1 MGANVTIIGSVT
13 IGNNV
18 VIGAGT
24 IVTKD
29 IPDNSIVI
37 GSSHLRF
44 LNT

>member
-1 MGANVTIIGSVT
+1 M
-13 IGNNV
+13 
-18 VIGAGT
+18 IGAGT